1 MTIPKIYEVDPVTGY
16 TVDGLFLG
24 IPKGPYRPMPDV
36 YHHPGP
42 LPQLKPT
49 SVDMRLNTR
58 TAMDHPSASKRAIAQ
73 RIASFDEKHAEE
85 MRKFYGDPK
94 LDPENDGARIS
105 WATKIAQSR
114 DVRGSHSRLG
124 HAIGETARIPRVEPR
139 TVTPARRQDQRD
151 RQDCQ
156 DKWVFHYLIN
166 DSLMNGPILLPV

>member
-1 MTIPKIYEVDPVTGY
+1 MKIPKIYEVDPVTGY

-24 IPKGPYRPMPDV
+24 IPKGPDRPMPDV

-105 WATKIAQSR
+105 WATKIEPPEPEIPK
-114 DVRGSHSRLG
+114 VLTPEEI
-124 HAIGETARIPRVEPR
+124 AILHGEDTLRKLNAR
-139 TVTPARRQDQRD
+139 
-151 RQDCQ
+151 
-156 DKWVFHYLIN
+156 H
-166 DSLMNGPILLPV
+166 

>member
-58 TAMDHPSASKRAIAQ
+58 TAMDHPSPSKRATAQ

-105 WATKIAQSR
+105 WATKIEPPEPEAPK
-114 DVRGSHSRLG
+114 VLTPEEI
-124 HAIGETARIPRVEPR
+124 AILHGEDTLRKLNAR
-139 TVTPARRQDQRD
+139 
-151 RQDCQ
+151 
-156 DKWVFHYLIN
+156 H
-166 DSLMNGPILLPV
+166 